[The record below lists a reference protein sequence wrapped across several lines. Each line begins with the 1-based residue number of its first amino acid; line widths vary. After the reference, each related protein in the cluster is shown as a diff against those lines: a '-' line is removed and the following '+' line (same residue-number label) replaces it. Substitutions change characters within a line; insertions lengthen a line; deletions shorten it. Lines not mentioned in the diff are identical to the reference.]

1 MNNNQANSIRMNNH
15 ILHALQQWYPV
26 RQSAN
31 WVLGAVIHTE
41 GSVYRKTGALML
53 LSDAGHQLG
62 MLSGGCLEA
71 DLQLQ
76 ALKVIQ
82 SATSKRIIYDANDE
96 GGLAWR
102 LGIGCGGLAEIVL
115 HPCGAANNFLQLEK
129 LKDALD
135 RQRACQYRLNV
146 DHSEA
151 ELSESEKDFRKRVP
165 GERVITEKSDHLV
178 IRVNP
183 PPHLLIMGG
192 GVDMQPVNSI
202 ASELGW
208 KVTVVDKRPANSREA
223 HFPRASAVL
232 AKHPSELEDS
242 LLQSVDAAI
251 IANHNMKMDAEA
263 LALLQRSS
271 ALYIG
276 LLGPEKRRQDVLALA
291 ELKEND
297 LQKPVAGPMGLALGG
312 DLPESIALSV
322 LAECHAV
329 VFGSNALPL
338 NHAYL

>member
-1 MNNNQANSIRMNNH
+1 MSNH
-15 ILHALQQWYPV
+15 ILHALQQWFPV
-26 RQSAN
+26 RRDAN

-82 SATSKRIIYDANDE
+82 IGVSRRIIYDANDE

-115 HPCGAANNFLQLEK
+115 HPCMPSNDFLLLDK
-129 LKDALD
+129 LKNALEC
-135 RQRACQYRLNV
+135 QRACQYQLNI
-146 DHSEA
+146 DNPRA
-151 ELSESEKDFRKRVP
+151 ELSESKKDFRKRVP
-165 GERVITEKSDHLV
+165 GERVKEERCDHLV

-192 GVDMQPVNSI
+192 GVDMQPVSSI

-208 KVTVVDKRPANSREA
+208 KVTVVDKRPANSRQA
-223 HFPRASAVL
+223 NFPHANAVL
-232 AKHPSELEDS
+232 AKHASELDDR
-242 LLQSVDAAI
+242 LLQSIDAAI

-263 LALLQRSS
+263 LTVLQQSS

-276 LLGPEKRRQDVLALA
+276 LLGPDKRKRDVLALA
-291 ELKEND
+291 RLTEND
-297 LQKPVAGPMGLALGG
+297 LRKPVAGPMGLALGG
-312 DLPESIALSV
+312 DLPESVALSV

>member
-1 MNNNQANSIRMNNH
+1 MSNH
-15 ILHALQQWYPV
+15 ILHALQQWFPV
-26 RQSAN
+26 RHDAN
-31 WVLGAVIHTE
+31 WILGAVIHTE

-53 LSDAGHQLG
+53 LSDTGHQLG

-82 SATSKRIIYDANDE
+82 SGAGKRIIYDANDE

-115 HPCGAANNFLQLEK
+115 HPCMPSNNFLLLDK
-129 LKDALD
+129 LKSALES
-135 RQRACQYRLNV
+135 QRACQYRLNV
-146 DHSEA
+146 DRPMA
-151 ELSESEKDFRKRVP
+151 DLSEGEKDFRKRVP
-165 GERVITEKSDHLV
+165 GERMTTDTGDHLV
-178 IRVNP
+178 IHVNP

-192 GVDMQPVNSI
+192 GVDMQPLSSI

-208 KVTVVDKRPANSREA
+208 KVTVVDKRPTNSREA
-223 HFPRASAVL
+223 NFPRANAVL
-232 AKHPSELEDS
+232 AKRAPELGDS
-242 LLQSVDAAI
+242 LLQTIDAAI
-251 IANHNMKMDAEA
+251 IANHNMNMDAEA
-263 LALLQRSS
+263 LAALQHSS

-276 LLGPEKRRQDVLALA
+276 LLGPDKRKQNVLALA
-291 ELKEND
+291 KLSENN
-297 LQKPVAGPMGLALGG
+297 LRKPVAGPMGLALGG

-329 VFGSNALPL
+329 VYGSNALPL

>member
-1 MNNNQANSIRMNNH
+1 MTDNSLRMNNH
-15 ILHALQQWYPV
+15 ILHALQQWYPA
-26 RQSAN
+26 RQNAN

-82 SATSKRIIYDANDE
+82 SGASKRIIYDANDE

-102 LGIGCGGLAEIVL
+102 LGIGCGGLAEIIL
-115 HPCGAANNFLQLEK
+115 HPCAPANNFLQLEE
-129 LKDALD
+129 LKDALE
-135 RQRACQYRLNV
+135 RQSAYQYRLNV
-146 DHSEA
+146 DDPSA
-151 ELSESEKDFRKRVP
+151 ELSESGKDFRKRVP
-165 GERVITEKSDHLV
+165 GERVKTENGDHLV
-178 IRVNP
+178 IRINP

-192 GVDMQPVNSI
+192 GVDMQPVSNI

-208 KVTVVDKRPANSREA
+208 KVSVVDKRPANSREA
-223 HFPRASAVL
+223 NFPRASAVI
-232 AKHPSELEDS
+232 AKRPSELDRRF
-242 LLQSVDAAI
+242 LQTVDAAI
-251 IANHNMKMDAEA
+251 IANHNMDMDADA
-263 LALLQRSS
+263 LAVLQHSS
-271 ALYIG
+271 ALYVG
-276 LLGPEKRRQDVLALA
+276 LLGPNKRKQDVLALA
-291 ELKEND
+291 KLKEND

-329 VFGSNALPL
+329 IFGSNALPL